1 MSAVL
6 TPSSAH
12 VSSIPR
18 TLFRELLLGALLA
31 CALAVPV
38 SAKDIRISIPKH
50 SKPTP
55 VQKLNQQG
63 VKDLEKHDYKKAKE
77 LFYKAYLIDP
87 DNPFTL
93 NNLGYIAELDGQID
107 RAQRYYALAADHASD
122 ALVYK
127 STEKAAVGKPVDE
140 VAGNAAD
147 KQMQLNR
154 ANVYAISLLQKD
166 RAPEADVVLQKT
178 LKLDPENP
186 FTLNNLGYAREKE
199 GELEDAYKY
208 YSEAAAQHSDTPIVV
223 TLRPSWRG
231 KGISEIAERNAE
243 SVKKEM
249 EREKNDVPAEVA
261 RLNTSGVSA
270 INRNDFQLAQ
280 KYFREAYKLDPKNAF
295 ALNNMG
301 FLAEASGD
309 RETADFFYGKA
320 QEAQQSSQRVA
331 YATRKDVEGQ
341 KLASVAAGSDNSVN
355 KAMDEAEAARR
366 LEGGPVVLQHRDNTP
381 VIEPPVPPKPETTQ
395 PIHSVE
401 VPQPGNGGLLQPLPE
416 NEQPYVPPAN
426 GQGTGTPAGQ
436 PAPATNQPQ
445 GPVDHGV
452 IMPLPDNQ
460 QPGAQPETTQPQ
472 SAPSPGAQPPA
483 NQPQTQPPQQPQ
495 QGPVQNGII
504 MPLPDNQQPPQPH

>member
-1 MSAVL
+1 MSVVL
-6 TPSSAH
+6 TPPAAH
-12 VSSIPR
+12 VSLIAR
-18 TLFRELLLGALLA
+18 KLFCAVLG
-31 CALAVPV
+31 CALVLPMA
-38 SAKDIRISIPKH
+38 AKDIRISIPKH
-50 SKPTP
+50 TKPTP
-55 VQKLNQQG
+55 AQKLNQEG
-63 VKDLEKHDYKKAKE
+63 VKELQKHNYKKARE

-87 DNPFTL
+87 DDPFTL
-93 NNLGYIAELDGQID
+93 NNLGYVAELDGQVD

-127 STEKAAVGKPVDE
+127 STEKAAVGKPVDKI
-140 VAGNAAD
+140 AGNAAD
-147 KQMQLNR
+147 QQMQLNR
-154 ANVYAISLLQKD
+154 ANVEAISLLQKD
-166 RAPEADVVLQKT
+166 RAPEADVLLQKT

-231 KGISEIAERNAE
+231 KGISQIAERNAE
-243 SVKKEM
+243 SVQKQM
-249 EREKNDVPAEVA
+249 AHEKNDIPAQVA
-261 RLNTSGVSA
+261 RLNTRGVSA

-280 KYFREAYKLDPKNAF
+280 KYFLQAYKLDPKNAF

-301 FLAEASGD
+301 FLAEANGD

-331 YATRKDVEGQ
+331 YATRKDVEGR
-341 KLASVAAGSDNSVN
+341 KLASVAAGSDESVN

-366 LEGGPVVLQHRDNTP
+366 LQGGSVVLHNRDNTP

-395 PIHSVE
+395 PVRSVE
-401 VPQPGNGGLLQPLPE
+401 VPQPGNGGLLQPLPAS
-416 NEQPYVPPAN
+416 EQPQIPPAN
-426 GQGTGTPAGQ
+426 GTGTPEGQ
-436 PAPATNQPQ
+436 PAPPANQPQ
-445 GPVDHGV
+445 GPENHGL

-472 SAPSPGAQPPA
+472 SAPSPSAQPPA
-483 NQPQTQPPQQPQ
+483 SQPQAQPPQPQ

-504 MPLPDNQQPPQPH
+504 MPLPDNQQPLPAQQPPEPH